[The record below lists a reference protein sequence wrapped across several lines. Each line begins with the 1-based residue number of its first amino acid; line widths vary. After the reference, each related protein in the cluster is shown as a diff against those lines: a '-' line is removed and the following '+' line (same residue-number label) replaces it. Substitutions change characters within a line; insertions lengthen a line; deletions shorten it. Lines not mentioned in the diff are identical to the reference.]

1 MVLYDITEK
10 IKHVISNNSEI
21 EPLIRDKKDHKFF
34 LICQN
39 SQIKLVEDYID
50 IDNAYI
56 DQAFSS
62 QDQYVNYVNYDAYDF
77 LSVML
82 ISNTNVH
89 TIIKVFFSE
98 NFLILSTPD
107 GIINADIA
115 WIHQYVDQRIAKFF
129 KADITQ
135 QLNEAL
141 GFIFYN
147 IFASIVRFF
156 SQTLEDVEDKI
167 ELFITKLSTDEVVNN
182 KYLKHIELI
191 RKLSY
196 SIRKH
201 IRALDTITG
210 TIEQNENQFF
220 PKTLNHLLRSIK
232 RRVDAILKFSE
243 SVYSFSEEL
252 IVTYN
257 SKITNQTNI
266 LVMRLTSWTIIFSLW
281 TVVAGIYG
289 MNFNF
294 MPELQ
299 WAGSYFIVIGALII
313 ITIILVVLFKKKQ
326 WL

>member
-266 LVMRLTSWTIIFSLW
+266 LVMRLTS
-281 TVVAGIYG
+281 
-289 MNFNF
+289 
-294 MPELQ
+294 
-299 WAGSYFIVIGALII
+299 
-313 ITIILVVLFKKKQ
+313 
-326 WL
+326 